1 MASLIKVNAKFYL
14 DFSDVART
22 PKRKRVALRVSTRRE
37 ADRLKAKLEYEH
49 SVGDFDPW
57 RVAAP
62 IQDPEPPA
70 PVVPALTARAAA
82 EAFYESR
89 SHRTASTRRTYRDI
103 VGRFV
108 ASLPDGRPVASVTA
122 ADVERWLDSTPAGD
136 VTRRTY
142 TKHISTYFRFCVGVG
157 AATDDVTAAVKLR
170 RVPRTFP
177 KALTAG
183 EVAHLVSTIEA
194 GPPSVQWLRDVVLFT
209 VNTALR
215 RGEVVSLR
223 WRAVDLDHAFLT
235 VACDGGFQTKSGSER
250 RIPLARPALDVLRR
264 LDAERPANGGL
275 DAGDGHVFRHARGPL
290 GPDYLS
296 QRFAI
301 WARAAGLE
309 GTGFHGLRHT
319 AISWLAERGVPLP
332 VVQRFAGHADI
343 AVTMRYVHV
352 APDVYADQIR
362 SALG

>member
-1 MASLIKVNAKFYL
+1 MASLIKVNAKYYL
-14 DFSDVART
+14 DFSDAART
-22 PKRKRVALRVSTRRE
+22 PRRKRVALRVSTRRE
-37 ADRLKAKLEYEH
+37 AEKLKTKLEYEY
-49 SVGDFDPW
+49 SVGDLDPW
-57 RVAAP
+57 RAAVLVP
-62 IQDPEPPA
+62 PPAPPA
-70 PVVPALTARAAA
+70 PVVPVMTVRLAA
-82 EAFYESR
+82 EAFYASR

-108 ASLPDGRPVASVTA
+108 ASLSHERPVASVTA
-122 ADVERWLDSTPAGD
+122 TDIEQWLDSTPAGD
-136 VTRRTY
+136 VSRRTY
-142 TKHISTYFRFCVGVG
+142 TKHLSTYFRFCVEAGVVG
-157 AATDDVTAAVKLR
+157 ADVAAGVKLR

-183 EVAHLVSTIEA
+183 EVSRLVETIEA
-194 GPPSVQWLRDVVLFT
+194 GPESVQWLRDVVVFT

-223 WRAVDLDHAFLT
+223 WRAVDLDGAFLT
-235 VACDGGFQTKSGSER
+235 VACDGTFQTKSGAER
-250 RIPLARPALDVLRR
+250 RIPLAQAALDVLRR
-264 LDAERPANGGL
+264 LDTKRQR
-275 DAGDGHVFRHARGPL
+275 DGHGADDVHVFRHTRGPL

-352 APDVYADQIR
+352 APDVYADHIR
-362 SALG
+362 AALG